1 MNQPRLPA
9 TSKPRLFAT
18 TTALP
23 TFAVLD
29 ALAALADAEALFE
42 ELPSADSVE
51 VADALLAA
59 EEEDDAAAALEEE
72 AAPLFDVTDAVELL
86 EGVVTRVTVLLEGAE
101 MMLVVVLSAAV
112 VVEVETDVDVDV
124 AAAEL
129 AELESCSQ
137 MPFETSCVFKA
148 SSAEHAPTT
157 QPVTLSVSSEALAHW
172 HVWSVTVQPT
182 CGAPVSKQEMA
193 QLGMSLVV

>member
-124 AAAEL
+124 AAGEL

-137 MPFETSCVFKA
+137 MPFETSCVSGF
-148 SSAEHAPTT
+148 
-157 QPVTLSVSSEALAHW
+157 
-172 HVWSVTVQPT
+172 
-182 CGAPVSKQEMA
+182 
-193 QLGMSLVV
+193 